1 MKSCPYR
8 YKIGK
13 MCDGTVDNCLGELK
27 FSSWWAFYK

>member
-1 MKSCPYR
+1 MMKSCPYR

-27 FSSWWAFYK
+27 FSS